1 MKISDE
7 TIKISN
13 WLRFERK
20 MDGPCFISDIEK
32 AVGIKL
38 TPSLIMEGQRTGLFL
53 YSNAHNS
60 FI

>member
-1 MKISDE
+1 
-7 TIKISN
+7 
-13 WLRFERK
+13 
-20 MDGPCFISDIEK
+20 MDGPCFPSDIER
-32 AVGIKL
+32 AVGVTL